1 VLTLCRASP
10 ALSGAVARGLAP
22 YSVWAQAVVNGA
34 QARRGR
40 VDQGTQR
47 ARVKTEVYGAP
58 PKREA
63 VASAV
68 YVPGAVMPP
77 AHVDSPAQERAA
89 GVRMPGAYPER
100 SGYAEHEGSPT
111 DSDDSDHIVPIAGPQ
126 PRGIRTPLQPSSS
139 RSNQPASSFF
149 QSQTSHT
156 STPTPTTQG
165 GRTLQCS
172 RCYKPFTEGL
182 WEPGRC
188 IYHPSDDLVQYGNKN
203 VFACCH
209 QDEWTL
215 GCKREEHISTE
226 AAAASPLAQTQ
237 ADASNPHEQTNK
249 RRKL

>member
-1 VLTLCRASP
+1 M
-10 ALSGAVARGLAP
+10 G
-22 YSVWAQAVVNGA
+22 
-34 QARRGR
+34 RGR
-40 VDQGTQR
+40 VD
-47 ARVKTEVYGAP
+47 VKTEVYGAP
-58 PKREA
+58 PKREV
-63 VASAV
+63 VAGGS
-68 YVPGAVMPP
+68 YVPAVHDQHRITPKTESGARAGPVMPP
-77 AHVDSPAQERAA
+77 AHADSPAQRQTA
-89 GVRMPGAYPER
+89 GVCVPGAYPER
-100 SGYAEHEGSPT
+100 SVYAEHGGSPT
-111 DSDDSDHIVPIAGPQ
+111 DSDDSDHIVPIVGNQ
-126 PRGIRTPLQPSSS
+126 PRGIRTPLQSSSS

-149 QSQTSHT
+149 QSQASHT
-156 STPTPTTQG
+156 STPTLTPTTQE

-188 IYHPSDDLVQYGNKN
+188 IYHPSDELVQYGNKN

-209 QDEWTL
+209 QDEWTP